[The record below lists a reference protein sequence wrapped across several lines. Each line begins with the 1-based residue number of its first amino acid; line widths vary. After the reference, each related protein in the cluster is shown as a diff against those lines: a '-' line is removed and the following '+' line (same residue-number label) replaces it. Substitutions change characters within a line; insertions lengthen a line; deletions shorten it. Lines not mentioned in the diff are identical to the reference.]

1 MDLLGQAMQYL
12 AGGLSLLPIRADGSK
27 APAIGS
33 WDQFKVTP
41 ATPADLQ
48 AWFGNGRVLGV
59 GVIGGAV
66 SGGLV
71 VVDFEFTDVFI
82 TWCQLVNEQAPD
94 LVASLPH
101 VVTPGKAG
109 APGHHMYLRAGR
121 VVPTGKLAK
130 MTAEEALQLTGDR
143 GKQTLIELRAEG
155 GYVLAPGCPAACHE
169 SGRLYQHVGGPFLE
183 DAPLV
188 TEEQLSLLLGCARAL
203 DRSMGQQVAVYVGSE
218 RSAQAGDEMRP
229 GSIYNRRATWEEVLG
244 PAGWAFTKVTGAGV
258 AYVRRPGKQ
267 KGISGTVGYCRAPDG
282 GDLLCVFSSNASPL
296 DIPPGK
302 DHQCFS
308 KFAAFAFLN
317 HGGDF
322 SKAARDLAG
331 RGYGTDINLS
341 KIESEAQFVALAI
354 DFKKL
359 DPEEFLGMVVE
370 RLRKVAVE
378 RKINVSEAE
387 LLGAAR
393 RARDHCIEDN
403 PQLLAAQVK
412 KQIDESASAPDPP
425 WKLVILESDPP
436 SYLLKSPFWSGRPR
450 LAAAGGFIRLESV
463 DEFKT
468 WPALFRAAA
477 VQAEVAIP
485 EKLAGWR
492 RLLQQLFD
500 QAEHRGDVLES
511 KRPMVVRAFLW
522 RHLGTARKPS
532 VGPTG
537 ALYWGLG
544 SPKIREASGEILVKI
559 EWLLEQCKLD
569 SDGITR
575 KELLEAMKGVGMKP
589 DQAGGTRWWSIEKA
603 SMEELRIVI
612 LAGTG
617 DAAEL

>member
-33 WDQFKVTP
+33 WDQFKTTP
-41 ATPADLQ
+41 ATPADLH

-71 VVDFEFTDVFI
+71 IIDFEFSDVFT
-82 TWCQLVNEQAPD
+82 TWCMLVNDQAPD
-94 LVASLPH
+94 LVQSLPH

-109 APGHHMYLRAGR
+109 APGHHLYLRAGR
-121 VVPTGKLAK
+121 VVGTGKLAK
-130 MTAEEALQLTGDR
+130 MTAEEALAVTGDR

-183 DAPLV
+183 DAPVLTDDQV
-188 TEEQLSLLLGCARAL
+188 GLLLGCARAL

-229 GSIYNRRATWEEVLG
+229 GSIYNRRATWDEVLG
-244 PAGWAFTKVTGAGV
+244 PAGWSFVKVTGAGV
-258 AYVRRPGKQ
+258 AYVRRPGKI

-341 KIESEAQFVALAI
+341 KIESEAQFVAVAI

-359 DPEEFLGMVVE
+359 DAEEFLGMVVE

-378 RKINVSEAE
+378 RKINVTEEE

-393 RARDHCIEDN
+393 RARDHCIEDD
-403 PQLLAAQVK
+403 PKLLSGQVK
-412 KQIDESASAPDPP
+412 KQIDASASAPDPP

-436 SYLLKSPFWSGRPR
+436 VYLLKTPFWSGRPR
-450 LAAAGGFIRLESV
+450 LAAANGFIRLESIN
-463 DEFKT
+463 ELKT
-468 WPALFRAAA
+468 WGSIFAAAA

-485 EKLAGWR
+485 EKLAFWR
-492 RLLQQLFD
+492 RHLQQLFD
-500 QAEHRGDVLES
+500 QAEHRGEYLEA
-511 KRPMVVRAFLW
+511 KRPMVVREFLW
-522 RHLGTARKPS
+522 RCLRAARKPS
-532 VGPTG
+532 LGPSG
-537 ALYWGLG
+537 SPNWGLG
-544 SPKIREASGEILVKI
+544 SPKLTDAGRVLVKVP
-559 EWLLEQCKLD
+559 WLLDQAKLD
-569 SDGITR
+569 SDGIR
-575 KELLEAMKGVGMKP
+575 RSELLDAMKAVGMKP
-589 DQAGGTRWWSIEKA
+589 AQVAGTRWWSIDPEA
-603 SMEELRIVI
+603 MEHLGFVI